1 MANLNNI
8 GLFIATVL
16 GAVGLFCMMPQRGN
30 LLRGLGALIG
40 LAFLAVL
47 WVVLGQN
54 LTDALGIDAAA
65 FFYHYVF
72 GFIAIAAAVRVI
84 THTQPVRAAL
94 WFIMVVLS
102 SAGLLL
108 TLSAEFIALA
118 MIVIY
123 GGAILVTYMFVI
135 MLAAQS
141 AEAEAEDASPLYD
154 RRAREPMLAILAGF
168 VLLSTLLSF
177 SFQPN
182 TLPEALPQTLGEPN
196 PLVRINDER
205 LPEEVVALRMERS
218 ELSNLEAVGLDL
230 FRSHP
235 LAIEL
240 AGVILLISLIGAVV
254 IARTE
259 VPDDEDPA
267 KTKPISA

>member
-1 MANLNNI
+1 MVNLHNI
-8 GLFIATVL
+8 GLFAATVL
-16 GAVGLFCMMPQRGN
+16 GAIGLFLMMPQRATA
-30 LLRGLGALIG
+30 LRFIGAVVG
-40 LAFLAVL
+40 LAFIAML
-47 WVVLGQN
+47 WMVLGRD
-54 LTDALGIDAAA
+54 LPEALGMDRSA

-72 GFIAIAAAVRVI
+72 GFLAIASAVRVI

-118 MIVIY
+118 MVVIY
-123 GGAILVTYMFVI
+123 AGAILVTYMFVI
-135 MLAAQS
+135 MLASQS

-154 RRAREPMLAILAGF
+154 RRAREPMLAVLAGF
-168 VLLSTLLSF
+168 VLLATLLNF
-177 SFQPN
+177 SFQAD
-182 TLPEALPQTLGEPN
+182 TLPQAMVVEAEAT
-196 PLVRINDER
+196 PLVRTNDDR
-205 LPEEVVALRMERS
+205 LPAEVVALKNARQET
-218 ELSNLEAVGLDL
+218 SNLEAVGLDL

-240 AGVILLISLIGAVV
+240 AGVILLVSLVGAVV

-259 VPDDEDPA
+259 VPDDHHEPA
-267 KTKPISA
+267 TAA